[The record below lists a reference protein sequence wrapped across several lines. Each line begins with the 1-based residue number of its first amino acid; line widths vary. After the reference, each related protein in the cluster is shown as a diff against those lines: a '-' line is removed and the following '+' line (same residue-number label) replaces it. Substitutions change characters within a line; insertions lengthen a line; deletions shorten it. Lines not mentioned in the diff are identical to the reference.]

1 MKAADVGIFK
11 KVGFERVDKGV
22 CVLGCY
28 CVGMNTETVI
38 DLSNQ
43 YGKIIYSSNDAY
55 SIIGYMFAH
64 GIINR

>member
-22 CVLGCY
+22 YVLGCY

-38 DLSNQ
+38 DLSN
-43 YGKIIYSSNDAY
+43 
-55 SIIGYMFAH
+55 
-64 GIINR
+64 